1 MGTIRHDTTANPM
14 TGTPAHLSEPRGAR
28 RTSARSR
35 DRRCA
40 IAAHTGCGI
49 LFALAAACYEGRV
62 SPTPAVAPNPAPLPL
77 DWTPLHPSEDSL
89 HVYVSSSRGSD
100 NYSGFSE
107 DSAKR
112 TLKSAIELLR
122 DGYPDWLHFM
132 QGDTFVEGLG
142 DWRLSGRSA
151 DEPMVV
157 TSYGSSGVRPQF
169 LCRRDPGVSVHQV
182 GVHDV
187 AFVGLHLQ
195 ADDPN
200 GVRGTFGV
208 SLLAP
213 CTRVL
218 IEDCA
223 ISGFFANLRLQ
234 GSHRD
239 LKLRRSVITDAFT
252 VTDAHAQGIYVEG
265 VDGLLIEQ
273 CVFDHNGWSS
283 TVPGAEATI
292 YRHNVYL
299 QGNTSNMTVRG
310 NIIARG
316 GSHGLQ
322 ARSGGVIRDN
332 VFLGNAINMLI
343 GNNVLNNG
351 AVTATVVGNVIL
363 DGRDIVEGDGRGWA
377 AHFQCLAS
385 GEIAYNVAAH
395 QVSGTAPKGYMFDS
409 TLGVGVNDTTFHD
422 NVSYKWGAPLMLIGN
437 RFAGLRL
444 RNNDLQELGSIELF
458 HADYSGALAG
468 LTSAANRLFSLAPV
482 DAWMFYAQQEMSLA
496 EWRMAVDDAASAA
509 IQVSYP
515 RPEETIADY
524 DAATGGGGS
533 LESFLARA
541 RLQSRA
547 SWNDNLVGTK
557 VAAHFRANFDVRVPD

>member
-1 MGTIRHDTTANPM
+1 MLETRVHRP
-14 TGTPAHLSEPRGAR
+14 SR
-28 RTSARSR
+28 SA
-35 DRRCA
+35 CA
-40 IAAHTGCGI
+40 I
-49 LFALAAACYEGRV
+49 LLALAAACDNGRMAS
-62 SPTPAVAPNPAPLPL
+62 SPPAAPNPPGPQPV
-77 DWTPLHPSEDSL
+77 DWTPLHPSPDSL
-89 HVYVSSSRGSD
+89 HVYVSSSSGSD
-100 NYSGFSE
+100 TYSGFSE

-112 TLKSAIELLR
+112 TLKGAIELLR
-122 DGYPDWLHFM
+122 DGHPDWLHFM

-157 TSYGSSGVRPQF
+157 TSYGSAGTRPTF
-169 LCRRDPGVSVHQV
+169 LCRRDPGVTVHNV

-187 AFVGLHLQ
+187 AFVGLHFQ
-195 ADDPN
+195 ADDPH

-223 ISGFFANLRLQ
+223 ITSFLVNLRLQ
-234 GSHRD
+234 GQHHD

-252 VTDAHAQGIYVEG
+252 VTEAHAQGIYVDG

-273 CVFDHNGWSS
+273 CLFDHNGWNPDA
-283 TVPGAEATI
+283 PGAVATI

-299 QGNTSNMTVRG
+299 QGNTSNMIVRG

-332 VFLGNAINMLI
+332 VFLGNSINMLI
-343 GNNVLNNG
+343 GNNIQSNG

-395 QVSGTAPKGYMFDS
+395 QVTGTAPKGYMFDS
-409 TLGVGVNDTTFHD
+409 TLGVGVNETTFHD
-422 NVSYKWGAPLMLIGN
+422 NVAYKWGAPLLLVGN

-444 RNNDLQELGSIELF
+444 RNNDLQELGQTELF
-458 HADYSGALAG
+458 RADYSGAFEG
-468 LTSAANRLFSLAPV
+468 FTSAANRLFSSAPV
-482 DAWMFYAQQEMSLA
+482 DEWMFYNQQEMSLA
-496 EWRMAVDDAASAA
+496 EWSTAVNDAASAA
-509 IQVSYP
+509 VQVSYP
-515 RPEETIADY
+515 RPEETIAGY

-547 SWNDNLVGTK
+547 NWNDNLVGTN
-557 VAAHFRANFDVRVPD
+557 VAAHFRANFDVHVPD